1 VLQQTERSLQHLI
14 CTGQRHAHLLC
25 LKLLR
30 SITLLRRS
38 TTLLRPLQATGFSSM
53 DALIDAT
60 VPKSI
65 RRGDAMDMG
74 QYSDGMGESEFLA
87 FFK

>member
-1 VLQQTERSLQHLI
+1 
-14 CTGQRHAHLLC
+14 LL
-25 LKLLR
+25 LL
-30 SITLLRRS
+30 L
-38 TTLLRPLQATGFSSM
+38 LQAVGFNSM

-60 VPKSI
+60 VPKAI

-74 QYSDGMGESEFLA
+74 IYSEGMGESEFLA